1 MLNISKRVAKRVKL
15 SSNYSSPTNY
25 TRLFM
30 ETHKRINVEQIET
43 SKNSN
48 EIKNNPIQ

>member
-1 MLNISKRVAKRVKL
+1 
-15 SSNYSSPTNY
+15 
-25 TRLFM
+25 M

-48 EIKNNPIQ
+48 EIKNNPIQWLFKIRGLVLGLIRLWS